1 MNLPFFVARRYL
13 FAKKSHNAINI
24 ISGISVA
31 GVTVGTMALI
41 IVLSVF
47 NGFDNLVKSL
57 FNSFDPDLKI
67 TLVEGKVFSA
77 NDPLIKQIKTFDGI
91 HSFTEVIEEN
101 AMLEYDKKQDIA
113 RVKGVSDNY
122 SETSGIDTMI
132 INGVFT
138 IKDEHGE
145 YAVVGHLLANRLSI
159 NLNMIKPIK
168 IWAPKRNSQPSLTN
182 IDAFNN
188 KSIFPMG
195 IFSVLQDDNNTET
208 IIVPIDFARKLLEYD
223 DEVSSIEI
231 KLKPGIDAKLFHQ
244 KLEAHLKGK
253 YLVKDRFQQHEFLY
267 KVMQTEKWAIF
278 LILSFILAIASFNLT
293 GSLTM
298 LIIDKKKDII
308 TLQNMGATN
317 KLIRNIFLLEGWLI
331 SIIGAILGIIL
342 GFMVCWLQQTFGLVK
357 LQSES
362 LIMDSYPVVMKIKDF
377 IIVPVTVLLIGY
389 WAAWYPVRYLS
400 RKFLNKDL

>member
-1 MNLPFFVARRYL
+1 MNLSLFISKRYL
-13 FAKKSHNAINI
+13 FAKKSTNLINI
-24 ISGISVA
+24 ISALSVL
-31 GVTVGTMALI
+31 GVTVMTMALI
-41 IVLSVF
+41 VILSVF
-47 NGFDNLVKSL
+47 NGFDSLIKSF
-57 FNSFDPDLKI
+57 FNAFDPDLKI

-77 NDPLIKQIKTFDGI
+77 NDSLIKQIKSFDGI
-91 HSFTEVIEEN
+91 LSFSEIIEEN

-132 INGVFT
+132 ISGVFT

-182 IDAFNN
+182 IDAFNS

-195 IFSVLQDDNNTET
+195 IFSVLQDDYNTET

-231 KLKPGIDAKLFHQ
+231 KLKKGTDAILFHQ

-253 YLVKDRFQQHEFLY
+253 YLVKNRFQQHEFLY

-278 LILSFILAIASFNLT
+278 LILSFILVIASFNLT

-331 SIIGAILGIIL
+331 SIIGAFAGLILGAAVAWIQLQFGIIR
-342 GFMVCWLQQTFGLVK
+342 FP
-357 LQSES
+357 ES
-362 LIMDSYPVVMKIKDF
+362 FIVTNYPVEMQVMDF
-377 IIVPVTVLLIGY
+377 IYVFSTVVMIGFV
-389 WAAWYPVRYLS
+389 ASWYPVRYITKKHSLLS
-400 RKFLNKDL
+400 

>member
-1 MNLPFFVARRYL
+1 MNLSLFISKRYL
-13 FAKKSHNAINI
+13 FAKKSTNLINI
-24 ISGISVA
+24 ISALSVL
-31 GVTVGTMALI
+31 GVTVMTMALI
-41 IVLSVF
+41 VILSVF
-47 NGFDNLVKSL
+47 NGFDSLIKSF
-57 FNSFDPDLKI
+57 FNAFDPDLKI

-278 LILSFILAIASFNLT
+278 LILSFILVIASFNLT

-308 TLQNMGATN
+308 TIQNMGATN

-331 SIIGAILGIIL
+331 SIIGAFAGLILGAIVAWIQLYFGIIR
-342 GFMVCWLQQTFGLVK
+342 FP
-357 LQSES
+357 ES
-362 LIMDSYPVVMKIKDF
+362 FIVTNYPVEMQVMDF
-377 IIVPVTVLLIGY
+377 IYVFITVVMIGFI
-389 WAAWYPVRYLS
+389 ASWYPVRYITKKHSLLS
-400 RKFLNKDL
+400 